1 MTAVVDCLSVGRF
14 CETQGLCPSATG
26 EPRHYIRN
34 PDNFE
39 KHRMG
44 IEDLDTVKYP
54 NNWAWVLEDVVKYEQ
69 EMPRVPTP
77 GAQIWIELTVE
88 SCGYSDSSESE
99 SSY

>member
-26 EPRHYIRN
+26 EPRHDIRN

-39 KHRMG
+39 KHRLG

-54 NNWAWVLEDVVKYEQ
+54 NIWAWVLENVVKYEQ
-69 EMPRVPTP
+69 EMPREPKR
-77 GAQIWIELTVE
+77 GAVKWQKLPVE
-88 SCGYSDSSESE
+88 SL
-99 SSY
+99 